1 MTWRVIARRDWRLVR
16 DARLT
21 KAALVGLIGVVS
33 TAAYVYPVV
42 GTPPITT
49 SRFGGFVGEWV
60 GSLLAPIGVLF
71 GYGAIAR
78 EHESGALRLALLM
91 PHDRSTLVLG
101 RFVGRAGVL
110 SAATVVGMA
119 IAGVLVVYPY
129 GTLQPLRFLAFV
141 LLTVDAGET
150 FGFLGPNG
158 AGKSTFIDILL
169 GFVAPS
175 DGTLSVFGHDC
186 RDEGVAVRERVGVL
200 PEGYAP
206 FDGLSGRQHVE
217 YAIRSKGVDE
227 DPADVLSR
235 VGLRDDAAR
244 PAADYSKGMCQRLA
258 LAMALVGEPDL
269 LVLDEP
275 TTGLDPNGAAEM
287 RTILREEADRGAT
300 IFFSSHVL
308 EQVAAVCDRVG
319 ILQNGRL
326 IATDTIAGLREA
338 IGGGTKL
345 VITPDRVDD
354 GTLAAVGRVEGVET
368 AVERDGTI
376 EATCTNDA
384 KMDALV
390 ELHDAGVEVV
400 NFRTEEASLEDMFV
414 EFTGGERA

>member
-1 MTWRVIARRDWRLVR
+1 MTVISATDLSKR
-16 DARLT
+16 
-21 KAALVGLIGVVS
+21 
-33 TAAYVYPVV
+33 
-42 GTPPITT
+42 
-49 SRFGGFVGEWV
+49 
-60 GSLLAPIGVLF
+60 
-71 GYGAIAR
+71 YGDV
-78 EHESGALRLALLM
+78 LAL
-91 PHDRSTLVLG
+91 DRVD
-101 RFVGRAGVL
+101 
-110 SAATVVGMA
+110 
-119 IAGVLVVYPY
+119 
-129 GTLQPLRFLAFV
+129 
-141 LLTVDAGET
+141 LTVDAGET

-169 GFVAPS
+169 GFVALS

-186 RDEGVAVRERVGVL
+186 QDDGVAVRERLGVL

-206 FDGLSGRQHVE
+206 FDALSGRQHVE

-227 DPADVLSR
+227 NPADVLSR

-275 TTGLDPNGAAEM
+275 TTRLDPNGAAEM

-308 EQVAAVCDRVG
+308 EQVEAVCDRVG

-326 IATDTIAGLREA
+326 IATDTIAGLRDS

-354 GTLAAVGRVEGVET
+354 GTLDAVERVMGVET
-368 AVERDGTI
+368 AVERD
-376 EATCTNDA
+376 
-384 KMDALV
+384 
-390 ELHDAGVEVV
+390 
-400 NFRTEEASLEDMFV
+400 
-414 EFTGGERA
+414 